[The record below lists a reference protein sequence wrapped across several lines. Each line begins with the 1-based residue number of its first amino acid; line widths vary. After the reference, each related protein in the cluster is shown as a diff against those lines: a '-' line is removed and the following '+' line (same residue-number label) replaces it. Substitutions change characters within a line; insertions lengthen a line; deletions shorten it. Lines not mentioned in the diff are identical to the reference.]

1 MNLAAL
7 IPTLAV
13 AAHGASTLTQAER
26 AAELQPASDALTAA
40 RRGQRKMRATHWM
53 ALVDMA
59 NVAEALAQLG
69 IASNL
74 AADIQAAHAAL
85 VGVIEHQQASN
96 RWECTAPQLA
106 AIDELLWIY
115 GVQINHCSHS
125 ELAAAKQRVRDVCA
139 QARAGNGAPGTVV
152 HQVRRPL

>member
-1 MNLAAL
+1 MNLFAL

-13 AAHGASTLTQAER
+13 AAHRASTLTQGER
-26 AAELQPASDALTAA
+26 VAELQPASDAVTAA
-40 RRGQRKMRATHWM
+40 RRGQRKMRAPHWM
-53 ALVDMA
+53 ALADTA

-74 AADIQAAHAAL
+74 SADIEAAHAAL
-85 VGVIEHQQASN
+85 VDVFAHQQATG

-106 AIDELLWIY
+106 AIDELLWIF
-115 GVQINHCSHS
+115 GVQIEHCSHG
-125 ELAAAKQRVRDVCA
+125 ELADAKQRVRDVCA

-152 HQVRRPL
+152 HQVRRAL